1 MLHRTAH
8 RRGARPDHPRGGE
21 QIDQGLHGEASRGG
35 GLHAHRAHGGCADH
49 RHPHRHRSAD
59 LPGRPYA
66 GPEQGGAVLRSERSL
81 RSKDR
86 VHGRGLLGHVSQH
99 GDRTDRQRARPPVR
113 GRGIRG
119 RELRQRCHQWLGN
132 DGFRDRRRAAARLPW
147 PSPIP
152 RGTTLPRRAAG
163 RPNRD
168 TATPEGAAS
177 GPPLRVTVR
186 IGSGATIERYTAGQ
200 VARSPASRPT
210 RALDLLV
217 GPKTLAVGPPEIDLW
232 PRLGGSQVALRGTY
246 YGPQPPLSGDTAAES
261 GRGHS
266 FRASSPA
273 GRCSVPGVRGGQ
285 VFGRFARGLSR
296 RLHGEEDGLTLVETL
311 VAVTVMLFTVLS
323 LAYTGVVAFA
333 DIALARQRQDATAL
347 ADRTMELVRA
357 LPFDRIKTGL
367 QKADLDAT
375 SDPNIVK
382 PCGGVAGTF
391 CFRGEHIPSGTVGTL
406 APLAPHQSVHT
417 VGPTTYT
424 VSTYV
429 TYYQDDQTTTP
440 PTFRVVVIVSWNLTV
455 RRGASNSV
463 EVQSILTSPTGCLS
477 TATHPF
483 AAPCQPFFYA
493 DAVQDQGSI
502 RITGSIDGVSLDH
515 ASLLGTADGSNM
527 QIEQISAVQGRA
539 TTSGVDLQ
547 LTGQDPQSE
556 GDLAV
561 SSGADNDPSQPSA
574 DFQDSLLAPPQVGG
588 TLTASDPSGSN
599 SIDVTAT
606 SGDNARSIS
615 TTSSTTTN
623 QCPPSPGTPQTDQL
637 PCGSSTGE
645 QGSAA
650 PMTAST
656 TLNGVSADLGPA
668 TLASLG
674 PSGTGSAFTDRD
686 IPSGSD
692 GTVHADVSRSTGTL
706 SRADLPAKAPR
717 RVPRPSRKRGR

>member
-1 MLHRTAH
+1 
-8 RRGARPDHPRGGE
+8 
-21 QIDQGLHGEASRGG
+21 
-35 GLHAHRAHGGCADH
+35 
-49 RHPHRHRSAD
+49 
-59 LPGRPYA
+59 
-66 GPEQGGAVLRSERSL
+66 
-81 RSKDR
+81 
-86 VHGRGLLGHVSQH
+86 
-99 GDRTDRQRARPPVR
+99 
-113 GRGIRG
+113 
-119 RELRQRCHQWLGN
+119 
-132 DGFRDRRRAAARLPW
+132 
-147 PSPIP
+147 
-152 RGTTLPRRAAG
+152 
-163 RPNRD
+163 
-168 TATPEGAAS
+168 
-177 GPPLRVTVR
+177 
-186 IGSGATIERYTAGQ
+186 
-200 VARSPASRPT
+200 
-210 RALDLLV
+210 
-217 GPKTLAVGPPEIDLW
+217 
-232 PRLGGSQVALRGTY
+232 
-246 YGPQPPLSGDTAAES
+246 
-261 GRGHS
+261 
-266 FRASSPA
+266 
-273 GRCSVPGVRGGQ
+273 

-674 PSGTGSAFTDRD
+674 PSETGSAFTDRD

-706 SRADLPAKAPR
+706 SLADLPANA
-717 RVPRPSRKRGR
+717 PRPSGWAGYLVQLSDFTDAATAVAGAGAGPPTVTKAGTLSVWNDAGYTSVPLTSAPDGTVTVKPVHLDFMSGALPVHIDIVPSFNGVEGQLGLGGTSTTTANNCGTSCTQNVATAGSPIVGDIQYTVTLVSEAITLCDLNIHVDMGSITAKAVYQQAPAS